1 MSLLGPCFF
10 QNKYQRKLKMEKIL
24 HTLAL
29 PTSPASP
36 APPPPLPYAAAT
48 LSHLWFPSHISFSH
62 FSIFVPAFALLE

>member
-36 APPPPLPYAAAT
+36 APPPPGQGQGSNLGA
-48 LSHLWFPSHISFSH
+48 HPS
-62 FSIFVPAFALLE
+62 